1 MVHGWIDGP
10 VLAIHGFVQG
20 VAKMDPRLQN
30 LSVGLRRP
38 SIDGPSMVL
47 VSGCCLLTA
56 FGTSSRILR
65 VVLGDSYPEVLTLNT
80 YFYIF

>member
-30 LSVGLRRP
+30 LSVGLRSP
-38 SIDGPSMVL
+38 SMLRQSIGGPSMVL
-47 VSGCCLLTA
+47 VIGCSLVTSFRSIVLVLLK
-56 FGTSSRILR
+56 
-65 VVLGDSYPEVLTLNT
+65 DP
-80 YFYIF
+80 